1 MADKAGGRRTAGQ
14 DLGASSPDRIRNV
27 VLVGPG
33 GSGKTTLVETLLASA
48 GAIPRAGTIQ
58 EGSTVCDFEESE
70 RAHER
75 SISLAI
81 APVVHRDT
89 KINFVDT
96 PGYADFVGEV
106 RAGLRAADCALFVI
120 AASEA
125 VDDAT
130 TALWRECAEVGM
142 PRAVVITKLDQA
154 RADYDGVLTAAQAA
168 FGDKVL
174 PLYVPVRDGGE
185 VTGLVDLMVGPLEEG
200 ADHADLRG
208 ALIEGIIEESED
220 ETLMD
225 RYLGGEDIS
234 HDSLTKDLETAVAN
248 ASFHPVVP
256 VCSVSGVGCPELLDL
271 AVDGFPSPLEHASP
285 EVFTP
290 AGGAAEAINGDP
302 RGTLVAEVV
311 KTSSDQ
317 YVGRVSIVRVFSGTL
332 TPDAPVHVSGHFTS
346 FFALDGQGPTHEDH
360 DEDEKVGSITYPFG
374 RLHVPAEAVIAG
386 DLGAIGKLSR
396 AETGD
401 TLSSIE
407 EPRVLKPWSM
417 PEPLLPVAIV
427 AKSKADEDKL
437 SQALGRLAAEDPSV
451 RVENNPETHQLV
463 LWTMGEAHADVLIAR
478 LADRY
483 SVHVETEPFL
493 VSLRETFGGQG
504 KGLGRHVKQSG
515 GHGQYAVC
523 HIEVEP
529 LPEGG
534 GFEFV
539 DKVVGGAVPRQF
551 IPSVEKGVR
560 AQMERGVRAGYPMV
574 DLRVTLT
581 DGKSHAVDSSDMAF
595 QMAGSLALREAAAA
609 TSVTMLEPY
618 DVVAVVVPDDHIGAT
633 MSDLSSRRARLLGTD
648 KVGDDRTLINA
659 EVPQTELVR
668 YAVDLRSSTH
678 GSGSFTRSFGHYE
691 PMPEDVARSIAS
703 RER

>member
-1 MADKAGGRRTAGQ
+1 MADKAGGRRPAGQ

-48 GAIPRAGTIQ
+48 GAIPRAGTIN

-70 RAHER
+70 KSHAR

-81 APVVHRDT
+81 APVVHRGT
-89 KINFVDT
+89 KINFIDT

-125 VDDAT
+125 VDVAT
-130 TALWRECAEVGM
+130 TSLWRECAEVGM
-142 PRAVVITKLDQA
+142 PRAVAITKLDQA
-154 RADYDGVLTAAQAA
+154 RADYDGVLAAAKAA

-174 PLYVPVRDGGE
+174 PLYVPIRDDGGE
-185 VTGLVDLMVGPLEEG
+185 VTGLTDLMTDDGEHG
-200 ADHADLRG
+200 DLRG
-208 ALIEGIIEESED
+208 GLIEGIIEESED

-225 RYLGGEDIS
+225 RYLGGEEIS
-234 HDSLTKDLETAVAN
+234 HESLTEDLETAVARG
-248 ASFHPVVP
+248 SFHPVVP
-256 VCSVSGVGCPELLDL
+256 VCSMSGVGCAELLDL
-271 AVDGFPSPLEHASP
+271 AVDGFPSPLEHPSP
-285 EVFTP
+285 AVFTP
-290 AGGAAEAINGDP
+290 AGKEAAPIGGDAQ
-302 RGTLVAEVV
+302 GLLVAEVI
-311 KTSSDQ
+311 KTASDP
-317 YVGRVSIVRVFSGTL
+317 YVGRVSLVRVFSGTL
-332 TPDAPVHVSGHFTS
+332 TADDPVHVSGHFTS
-346 FFALDGQGPTHEDH
+346 FFSDSSGHEDH
-360 DEDEKVGSITYPFG
+360 DEDEKIGSLSYPFG
-374 RLHVPAEAVIAG
+374 GTHVPATAVIAG
-386 DLGAIGKLSR
+386 DLCAIGKLSR

-401 TLSSIE
+401 TLSSIG
-407 EPRVLKPWSM
+407 EPRVLRPWSM

-437 SQALGRLAAEDPSV
+437 SQALGRLAAEDPSL

-463 LWTMGEAHADVLIAR
+463 LWCMGEAHAEVLISR

-483 SVHVETEPFL
+483 AVHVETEPFL
-493 VSLRETFGGQG
+493 VSLRETFGGTA

-523 HIEVEP
+523 HIEAGP

-581 DGKSHAVDSSDMAF
+581 DGKAHSVDSSDMAF
-595 QMAGSLALREAAAA
+595 QMAGALALREAAAA
-609 TSVTMLEPY
+609 TTVTMLEPY
-618 DVVAVVVPDDHIGAT
+618 DVVAVVVPDDHVGAT

-648 KVGDDRTLINA
+648 KVGDDRTMIKA

-668 YAVDLRSSTH
+668 YAVDLRSATH
-678 GSGSFTRSFGHYE
+678 GAGSFTRSFGHYE
-691 PMPEDVARSIAS
+691 PMPEDVARNVAA

>member
-1 MADKAGGRRTAGQ
+1 
-14 DLGASSPDRIRNV
+14 
-27 VLVGPG
+27 VLIGPG

-58 EGSTVCDFEESE
+58 EGSTICDFEDSE
-70 RAHER
+70 KSHER

-81 APVVHRDT
+81 APLIHRDT
-89 KINFVDT
+89 KINLIDT

-125 VDDAT
+125 VDDSTA
-130 TALWRECAEVGM
+130 ALWRECTEVGM

-154 RADYDGVLTAAQAA
+154 RADYEGVLASAQAA

-174 PLYVPVRDGGE
+174 PLYVPLRDGEE
-185 VTGLVDLMVGPLEEG
+185 VTGLVDLMDDDG
-200 ADHADLRG
+200 AHEDLRG

-225 RYLGGEDIS
+225 RYLGGEEIS
-234 HDSLTKDLETAVAN
+234 HETLTEDLEKAVARG
-248 ASFHPVVP
+248 SFHPVVP
-256 VCSVSGVGCPELLDL
+256 VCSMSGVGCAELLDL
-271 AVDGFPSPLEHASP
+271 AVDGFPSPLEHPSP
-285 EVFTP
+285 QVFTP
-290 AGGAAEAINGDP
+290 AGNEAEAIKGDP
-302 RGTLVAEVV
+302 NGVLVAEVV
-311 KTSSDQ
+311 KTASDP
-317 YVGRVSIVRVFSGTL
+317 YVGRVSLVRVFSGTL
-332 TPDAPVHVSGHFTS
+332 TADDPVHVSGHFTS
-346 FFALDGQGPTHEDH
+346 FFTDSTHEDH
-360 DEDEKVGSITYPFG
+360 DEDEKIGSLSYAFG
-374 RLHVPAEAVIAG
+374 GTHVPATAVIAG
-386 DLGAIGKLSR
+386 DLCAIGKLSR

-401 TLSSIE
+401 TLSSIG

-437 SQALGRLAAEDPSV
+437 SQALGRLAAEDPSL

-463 LWTMGEAHADVLIAR
+463 LWCMGEAHADVLIAR

-483 SVHVETEPFL
+483 AVHVETEPFL
-493 VSLRETFGGQG
+493 VSLRETFGGPG

-523 HIEVEP
+523 QIEVEP

-539 DKVVGGAVPRQF
+539 DKVVGGAVPRNF

-560 AQMERGVRAGYPMV
+560 AQMEKGVRAGYPMV

-581 DGKSHAVDSSDMAF
+581 DGKAHSVDSSDMAF
-595 QMAGSLALREAAAA
+595 QMAGALALREAAGA
-609 TSVTMLEPY
+609 TTVTMLEPY
-618 DVVAVVVPDDHIGAT
+618 DVVAVVVPDEHVGAA

-648 KVGDDRTLINA
+648 KVGEDRTIINA

-678 GSGSFTRSFGHYE
+678 GAGSFTRSFGHYE
-691 PMPEDVARSIAS
+691 AMPEDVARNVAP

>member
-70 RAHER
+70 RTHER

-120 AASEA
+120 AASEV

-154 RADYDGVLTAAQAA
+154 RADYEGVLAAAQAA

-185 VTGLVDLMVGPLEEG
+185 VTGLVDLMVGSTVDG
-200 ADHADLRG
+200 ADQEDLRG

-234 HDSLTKDLETAVAN
+234 HDTLTQDLETAVAN
-248 ASFHPVVP
+248 ATFHPVVP
-256 VCSVSGVGCPELLDL
+256 VCSVSGVGCAELLDL

-290 AGGAAEAINGDP
+290 AGVAAEAISGDP
-302 RGTLVAEVV
+302 RGTLVAEIV

-346 FFALDGQGPTHEDH
+346 FFSLDGQGPTHEDH
-360 DEDEKVGSITYPFG
+360 DEDEKVGSLTYPFG
-374 RLHVPAEAVIAG
+374 RLHVPADAVIAG

-407 EPRVLKPWSM
+407 EPRVLRPWSM

>member
-1 MADKAGGRRTAGQ
+1 MADKTGGRRPAGQ

-33 GSGKTTLVETLLASA
+33 GSGKTTLVETLLAST

-58 EGSTVCDFEESE
+58 EGSTVCDFEDSE
-70 RAHER
+70 KSHER

-81 APVVHRDT
+81 APVVHRET
-89 KINFVDT
+89 KINFIDT

-130 TALWRECAEVGM
+130 AALWRECAEVGM

-154 RADYDGVLTAAQAA
+154 RADHDGVLAAAQAA

-174 PLYVPVRDGGE
+174 PLYVPVRDGGGE
-185 VTGLVDLMVGPLEEG
+185 VTGLVDLMTDDGEH
-200 ADHADLRG
+200 DDLRG

-225 RYLGGEDIS
+225 RYLGGEEIS
-234 HDSLTKDLETAVAN
+234 HESLTEDLEKAVAR

-256 VCSVSGVGCPELLDL
+256 VCSMSGVGCAELLDL
-271 AVDGFPSPLEHASP
+271 AVDGFPSPLEHPSP
-285 EVFTP
+285 DVFTP
-290 AGGAAEAINGDP
+290 AGKPAEAIEGDP
-302 RGTLVAEVV
+302 KGVLVAEVV
-311 KTSSDQ
+311 KTASDP
-317 YVGRVSIVRVFSGTL
+317 YVGRVSLVRVFSGTL
-332 TPDAPVHVSGHFTS
+332 TADDPVHVSGHFTS
-346 FFALDGQGPTHEDH
+346 FFSDSGMNGHEDH
-360 DEDEKVGSITYPFG
+360 DEDEKVGSLSYPFG
-374 RLHVPAEAVIAG
+374 GQHVPATAVVAG
-386 DLGAIGKLSR
+386 DLCAIGKLSR

-401 TLSSIE
+401 TLSAID

-437 SQALGRLAAEDPSV
+437 SQALGRLAAEDPSL

-463 LWTMGEAHADVLIAR
+463 LWCMGEAHADVLIAR
-478 LADRY
+478 LAERY
-483 SVHVETEPFL
+483 AVHVETEPFL
-493 VSLRETFGGQG
+493 VSLRETFAGPG

-581 DGKSHAVDSSDMAF
+581 DGKAHSVDSSDMAF
-595 QMAGSLALREAAAA
+595 QMAGGLALREAAA
-609 TSVTMLEPY
+609 TTTVTMLEPY
-618 DVVAVVVPDDHIGAT
+618 DVVAVVVPDEHVGPA

-648 KVGDDRTLINA
+648 KVGDDRTVINA

-678 GSGSFTRSFGHYE
+678 GAGSFTRSFGHYE
-691 PMPEDVARSIAS
+691 PMPEDVARNVTP

>member
-89 KINFVDT
+89 KLNFVDT

-120 AASEA
+120 AASEV

-154 RADYDGVLTAAQAA
+154 RADYDGVLAAAQAA

-185 VTGLVDLMVGPLEEG
+185 VTGLVDLMVGPLEDG

-234 HDSLTKDLETAVAN
+234 HDTLTKDLETAVAN
-248 ASFHPVVP
+248 ATFHPVVP
-256 VCSVSGVGCPELLDL
+256 VCSISGVGCAELLDL

-290 AGGAAEAINGDP
+290 AGVAAEAINGDP
-302 RGTLVAEVV
+302 RGTLVAEIV

-360 DEDEKVGSITYPFG
+360 DEDEKVGSLTYPFG
-374 RLHVPAEAVIAG
+374 RLHVPADAVIAG

-407 EPRVLKPWSM
+407 EPRVLRPWSM

>member
-1 MADKAGGRRTAGQ
+1 MADKAGGRRPAGQ

-48 GAIPRAGTIQ
+48 GAIPRAGTVQ
-58 EGSTVCDFEESE
+58 EGSTVCDFEDSE
-70 RAHER
+70 RSHER

-81 APVVHRDT
+81 APVRHRET

-120 AASEA
+120 AASDA

-130 TALWRECAEVGM
+130 TSLWRECAEVGM

-154 RADYDGVLTAAQAA
+154 RADYDGVLAATQEA

-174 PLYVPVRDGGE
+174 SLYVPVIEGGE
-185 VTGLVDLMVGPLEEG
+185 LTGLVDLLTDDGEH
-200 ADHADLRG
+200 DDLRS

-234 HDSLTKDLETAVAN
+234 HETLTEDLEKAVAR

-256 VCSVSGVGCPELLDL
+256 VCSMSGVGFRELLDL
-271 AVDGFPSPLEHASP
+271 AVDGFPSPQEHPSP

-290 AGGAAEAINGDP
+290 AGKEAEPIEGDP
-302 RGTLVAEVV
+302 KGPLVAEVV
-311 KTSSDQ
+311 RTASDQ
-317 YVGRVSIVRVFSGTL
+317 YVGRVSLVRVFSGTL
-332 TPDAPVHVSGHFTS
+332 TADDPVHVSGHFTS
-346 FFALDGQGPTHEDH
+346 FFSDSSHEDH
-360 DEDEKVGSITYPFG
+360 DEDEKIGSLSYPFG
-374 RLHVPAEAVIAG
+374 GTHVPATAVVAG
-386 DLGAIGKLSR
+386 DLCAIGKLAH

-401 TLSSIE
+401 TLSAIDD
-407 EPRVLKPWSM
+407 PRVLKPWSM

-427 AKSKADEDKL
+427 ARSKADEDKL
-437 SQALGRLAAEDPSV
+437 SQALGRLAAEDPSL

-463 LWTMGEAHADVLIAR
+463 LWCMGEAHADVLIDR

-483 SVHVETEPFL
+483 SVNVDTEPFL
-493 VSLRETFGGQG
+493 VSLRETFGGSG

-529 LPEGG
+529 LPEGR

-539 DKVVGGAVPRQF
+539 DKVVGGAVPRNF

-560 AQMERGVRAGYPMV
+560 AQMEKGVRAGYPMV

-581 DGKSHAVDSSDMAF
+581 DGKAHAVDSSDMAF
-595 QMAGSLALREAAAA
+595 QMAGGLALREAAAS
-609 TSVTMLEPY
+609 TTVTLLEPY
-618 DVVAVVVPDDHIGAT
+618 DVVAVVIPDDHIGAT

-648 KVGDDRTLINA
+648 KVGDDRTVVNA

-668 YAVDLRSSTH
+668 YSVDLRSSTH

-691 PMPEDVARSIAS
+691 AMPEDVARSILT
-703 RER
+703 RDG

>member
-1 MADKAGGRRTAGQ
+1 MAEKTGGRRPAGQ

-27 VLVGPG
+27 VLIGPG

-48 GAIPRAGTIQ
+48 GAISRAGTIQ

-70 RAHER
+70 KSHER

-81 APVVHRDT
+81 APVIHRDT
-89 KINFVDT
+89 KINLVDT

-130 TALWRECAEVGM
+130 SALWRECAEVGM

-154 RADYDGVLTAAQAA
+154 RADYDGVLAATQAA

-174 PLYVPVRDGGE
+174 SLYVPVRDAGGE
-185 VTGLVDLMVGPLEEG
+185 VTSLVDLMNDDGEHEE
-200 ADHADLRG
+200 LRG

-225 RYLGGEDIS
+225 RYLGGEAIS
-234 HDSLTKDLETAVAN
+234 HETLTEDLEKAVARG
-248 ASFHPVVP
+248 SFHPVVP
-256 VCSVSGVGCPELLDL
+256 VCSMSGVGCAELLDL
-271 AVDGFPSPLEHASP
+271 AVDGFPSPLEHPSP
-285 EVFTP
+285 DVFTP
-290 AGGAAEAINGDP
+290 AGKEAEAIAGDP
-302 RGTLVAEVV
+302 NGVLVAEVV
-311 KTSSDQ
+311 KTASDP
-317 YVGRVSIVRVFSGTL
+317 YVGRVSLVRVFSGTL
-332 TPDAPVHVSGHFTS
+332 TADDPVHVSGHFTS
-346 FFALDGQGPTHEDH
+346 FYSDSAHEDH
-360 DEDEKVGSITYPFG
+360 DEDEKIGSLSYPFG
-374 RLHVPAEAVIAG
+374 GTHVPANAVVAG
-386 DLGAIGKLSR
+386 DLCAIGKLSR

-401 TLSSIE
+401 TLSSIGD
-407 EPRVLKPWSM
+407 PRVLKPWSM
-417 PEPLLPVAIV
+417 PEPLLPVAIKAV
-427 AKSKADEDKL
+427 SKADEDKL
-437 SQALGRLAAEDPSV
+437 SQALGRLAAEDPSL

-463 LWTMGEAHADVLIAR
+463 LWCMGEAHADVLIRR

-483 SVHVETEPFL
+483 AVNVETEPFL
-493 VSLRETFGGQG
+493 VSLRETFGGAG

-539 DKVVGGAVPRQF
+539 DKVVGGAVPRNF

-581 DGKSHAVDSSDMAF
+581 DGKAHSVDSSDMAF
-595 QMAGSLALREAAAA
+595 QMAGALALREAAAA
-609 TSVTMLEPY
+609 TTVTMLEPY
-618 DVVAVVVPDDHIGAT
+618 DVVAVVVPDDHVGGT

-648 KVGDDRTLINA
+648 KVGDDRTVINA

-668 YAVDLRSSTH
+668 YAVDLRSATH
-678 GSGSFTRSFGHYE
+678 GAGSFTRSFGHYE
-691 PMPEDVARSIAS
+691 PMPEDVARNVHP

>member
-1 MADKAGGRRTAGQ
+1 MADKGSARRPAGQ

-33 GSGKTTLVETLLASA
+33 GSGKTTLTEALLASA
-48 GAIPRAGTIQ
+48 GAIPRPGTIQ
-58 EGSTVCDFEESE
+58 EGSTVCDFEDSE
-70 RAHER
+70 KSHER
-75 SISLAI
+75 SIALAI
-81 APVVHRDT
+81 APVIHRDT

-154 RADYDGVLTAAQAA
+154 RADYDGVLAATQAA

-174 PLYVPVRDGGE
+174 PLYVPVRDGE
-185 VTGLVDLMVGPLEEG
+185 DVTGLVDLMNDDGEH
-200 ADHADLRG
+200 DDLRG

-234 HDSLTKDLETAVAN
+234 HDTLTEDLEKAVARG
-248 ASFHPVVP
+248 SFHPVVP
-256 VCSVSGVGCPELLDL
+256 VCSLSGVGCAELLDL
-271 AVDGFPSPLEHASP
+271 AVDGFPSPLEHPSP

-290 AGGAAEAINGDP
+290 AGKEADAIRSDPNGV
-302 RGTLVAEVV
+302 LVAEVV
-311 KTSSDQ
+311 KTASDP
-317 YVGRVSIVRVFSGTL
+317 YVGRVSLVRVFSGTL
-332 TPDAPVHVSGHFTS
+332 TADDPVHVSGHFTS
-346 FFALDGQGPTHEDH
+346 FFSDASGHEDH
-360 DEDEKVGSITYPFG
+360 DEDEKIGSLSYPFG
-374 RLHVPAEAVIAG
+374 GSHVPATAVIAG
-386 DLGAIGKLSR
+386 DLCAIGKLTR

-401 TLSSIE
+401 TLSSIG

-437 SQALGRLAAEDPSV
+437 SQALGRLAAEDPSL
-451 RVENNPETHQLV
+451 RVENNAETHQLV
-463 LWTMGEAHADVLIAR
+463 LWCMGEAHADVLIAR

-483 SVHVETEPFL
+483 AVHVETEPFL
-493 VSLRETFGGQG
+493 VSLRETFGGPG

-539 DKVVGGAVPRQF
+539 DKVVGGAVPRNF

-581 DGKSHAVDSSDMAF
+581 DGKAHSVDSSDMAF
-595 QMAGSLALREAAAA
+595 QMAGGLALREAASA
-609 TSVTMLEPY
+609 TTVTMLEPY
-618 DVVAVVVPDDHIGAT
+618 DVIAVVVPDEHVGAA

-648 KVGDDRTLINA
+648 KVGDDRTVINA
-659 EVPQTELVR
+659 EVPQTELIR
-668 YAVDLRSSTH
+668 YSVDLRSSTH
-678 GSGSFTRSFGHYE
+678 GAGSFTRSFGHYE
-691 PMPEDVARSIAS
+691 PMPEDVARNVAA
-703 RER
+703 RQR

>member
-1 MADKAGGRRTAGQ
+1 MADKVGGRRTAGQ

-75 SISLAI
+75 SITLAI

-89 KINFVDT
+89 KINFIDT

-130 TALWRECAEVGM
+130 SALWRECAEVGM

-154 RADYDGVLTAAQAA
+154 RADYDGVLAACQAA

-174 PLYVPVRDGGE
+174 PLYVPVRDGAE
-185 VTGLVDLMVGPLEEG
+185 VTGLVDLMVGSTVDG
-200 ADHADLRG
+200 GDHEDLRG

-225 RYLGGEDIS
+225 RYLGGEDIA
-234 HDSLTKDLETAVAN
+234 HDTLTQDLEKAVAH
-248 ASFHPVVP
+248 ATFHPVVP
-256 VCSVSGVGCPELLDL
+256 VCSVSGVGCSELLDL

-290 AGGAAEAINGDP
+290 AGAVAEPISGDP
-302 RGTLVAEVV
+302 RGQLVAEVV

-317 YVGRVSIVRVFSGTL
+317 YVGRVSLVRVFSGTL

-346 FFALDGQGPTHEDH
+346 FFAESTHEDH
-360 DEDEKVGSITYPFG
+360 DEDEKVGSLTYPFG
-374 RLHVPAEAVIAG
+374 RLHVPADSVIAG
-386 DLGAIGKLSR
+386 DLAAIGKLSR

-407 EPRVLKPWSM
+407 EPRVLRPWSM

-493 VSLRETFGGQG
+493 VSLRETFGGAG

-539 DKVVGGAVPRQF
+539 DKVVGGSVPRQF

-560 AQMERGVRAGYPMV
+560 SQMERGVRAGYPMV

-581 DGKSHAVDSSDMAF
+581 DGKAHAVDSSDMAF
-595 QMAGSLALREAAAA
+595 QMAGSLALREAAASA
-609 TSVTMLEPY
+609 NVTMLEPY
-618 DVVAVVVPDDHIGAT
+618 DVVAVVVPDDHIGST

-648 KVGDDRTLINA
+648 KVGDDRTVIHA
-659 EVPQTELVR
+659 EVPQTELAR

-678 GSGSFTRSFGHYE
+678 GAGSFTRSFGHYE
-691 PMPEDVARSIAS
+691 PMPEEVARTVAT
-703 RER
+703 RDR

>member
-1 MADKAGGRRTAGQ
+1 MADKAGGRRPAGQ

-27 VLVGPG
+27 VLIGPG

-58 EGSTVCDFEESE
+58 EGSTVCDFEDSE
-70 RAHER
+70 KAHGR
-75 SISLAI
+75 STSLAI

-89 KINFVDT
+89 KINFIDT

-130 TALWRECAEVGM
+130 AALWRECAEVGM

-154 RADYDGVLTAAQAA
+154 RADYDGVLAAAQAA
-168 FGDKVL
+168 FGDRVL
-174 PLYVPVRDGGE
+174 PLYVPVRDGEE
-185 VTGLVDLMVGPLEEG
+185 VTGLIDLMNDDGEHE
-200 ADHADLRG
+200 DLRG

-225 RYLGGEDIS
+225 RYLGGEEIS
-234 HDSLTKDLETAVAN
+234 HESLTEDLEKAVARG
-248 ASFHPVVP
+248 SFHPVVP
-256 VCSVSGVGCPELLDL
+256 VCSMSGVGCAELLDL
-271 AVDGFPSPLEHASP
+271 AVDGFPSPLEHPAP

-290 AGGAAEAINGDP
+290 AGKEAEPIAGDP
-302 RGTLVAEVV
+302 NGVLVAEVV
-311 KTSSDQ
+311 KTASDP
-317 YVGRVSIVRVFSGTL
+317 YVGRVSLVRVFSGTL
-332 TPDAPVHVSGHFTS
+332 TADDPVHVSGHFTS
-346 FFALDGQGPTHEDH
+346 FFSEASGHEDH
-360 DEDEKVGSITYPFG
+360 DEDEKIGSLSYPFG
-374 RLHVPAEAVIAG
+374 GSHVPATAVVAG
-386 DLGAIGKLSR
+386 DLCAIGKLTR

-401 TLSSIE
+401 TLSSIG
-407 EPRVLKPWSM
+407 EPRVLRPWSM
-417 PEPLLPVAIV
+417 PEPLLPVAIRAV
-427 AKSKADEDKL
+427 SKADEDKL
-437 SQALGRLAAEDPSV
+437 SQALGRLAAEDPSL

-463 LWTMGEAHADVLIAR
+463 LWCMGEAHADVLITR

-483 SVHVETEPFL
+483 SVNVETEPFL
-493 VSLRETFGGQG
+493 VSLRETFAGPG

-539 DKVVGGAVPRQF
+539 DKVVGGAIPRNF

-560 AQMERGVRAGYPMV
+560 AQMEKGVRAGYPMV

-581 DGKSHAVDSSDMAF
+581 DGKAHTVDSSDMAF
-595 QMAGSLALREAAAA
+595 QMAGALALREAAAS
-609 TSVTMLEPY
+609 TTITLLEPY
-618 DVVAVVVPDDHIGAT
+618 DVVAVVVPDDHVGAT
-633 MSDLSSRRARLLGTD
+633 MSDLSARRARLLGTD
-648 KVGDDRTLINA
+648 KVGDDRTVINA

-668 YAVDLRSSTH
+668 YAVDLRSATH
-678 GSGSFTRSFGHYE
+678 GAGSFTRSFGHYE
-691 PMPEDVARSIAS
+691 PMPEDVARSIPA

>member
-1 MADKAGGRRTAGQ
+1 MAEKTGGRRPAGQ

-27 VLVGPG
+27 VLIGPG

-48 GAIPRAGTIQ
+48 GAISRAGTIQ
-58 EGSTVCDFEESE
+58 EGSTICDFEESE
-70 RAHER
+70 KSHER

-81 APVVHRDT
+81 APVIHRDT
-89 KINFVDT
+89 KINLVDT

-130 TALWRECAEVGM
+130 SALWRECAEVGM

-154 RADYDGVLTAAQAA
+154 RADYDGVLAATQAA

-174 PLYVPVRDGGE
+174 SLYVPVRDAGGE
-185 VTGLVDLMVGPLEEG
+185 VTSLVDLMNDDGEHEE
-200 ADHADLRG
+200 LRG

-225 RYLGGEDIS
+225 RYLGGEAIS
-234 HDSLTKDLETAVAN
+234 HETLTEDLEKAVARG
-248 ASFHPVVP
+248 SFHPVVP
-256 VCSVSGVGCPELLDL
+256 VCSMSGVGCAELLDL
-271 AVDGFPSPLEHASP
+271 AVDGFPSPLEHPSP
-285 EVFTP
+285 DVFTP
-290 AGGAAEAINGDP
+290 AGKEAEAIAGDP
-302 RGTLVAEVV
+302 NGVLVAEVV
-311 KTSSDQ
+311 KTASDP
-317 YVGRVSIVRVFSGTL
+317 YVGRVSLVRVFSGTL
-332 TPDAPVHVSGHFTS
+332 TADDPVHVSGHFTS
-346 FFALDGQGPTHEDH
+346 FYSDSAHEDH
-360 DEDEKVGSITYPFG
+360 DEDEKIGSLSYAFG
-374 RLHVPAEAVIAG
+374 GTHVPANAVVAG
-386 DLGAIGKLSR
+386 DLCAIGKLSR

-401 TLSSIE
+401 TLSSIGD
-407 EPRVLKPWSM
+407 PRVLKPWSM
-417 PEPLLPVAIV
+417 PEPLLPIAIK
-427 AKSKADEDKL
+427 AASKADEDKL
-437 SQALGRLAAEDPSV
+437 SQALGRLAAEDPSL

-463 LWTMGEAHADVLIAR
+463 LWCMGEAHADVLIRR

-483 SVHVETEPFL
+483 AVNVETEPFL
-493 VSLRETFGGQG
+493 VSLRETFGGAG

-539 DKVVGGAVPRQF
+539 DKVVGGAVPRNF

-581 DGKSHAVDSSDMAF
+581 DGKAHSVDSSDMAF
-595 QMAGSLALREAAAA
+595 QMAGGLALREAAA
-609 TSVTMLEPY
+609 TTTVTMLEPY
-618 DVVAVVVPDDHIGAT
+618 DVVAVVVPDDHVGGT

-648 KVGDDRTLINA
+648 KVGDDRTVINA

-668 YAVDLRSSTH
+668 YAVDLRSATH
-678 GSGSFTRSFGHYE
+678 GAGSFTRSFGHYE
-691 PMPEDVARSIAS
+691 PMPEDVARNVHP

>member
-1 MADKAGGRRTAGQ
+1 MADKAGGRRPAGQ

-58 EGSTVCDFEESE
+58 DGSTVCDFEDSE
-70 RAHER
+70 KSHER

-81 APVVHRDT
+81 APVVHRET
-89 KINFVDT
+89 KINFIDT

-130 TALWRECAEVGM
+130 SALWRECAEVGM

-154 RADYDGVLTAAQAA
+154 RADYDGVLAAARSA
-168 FGDKVL
+168 FGEKLL
-174 PLYVPVRDGGE
+174 PLYVPVRDGAGE
-185 VTGLVDLMVGPLEEG
+185 VTGLFDLMTDDGEH
-200 ADHADLRG
+200 DDLRG

-225 RYLGGEDIS
+225 RYLGGEEIS
-234 HDSLTKDLETAVAN
+234 HESLTEDLETAVARG
-248 ASFHPVVP
+248 SFHPVVP
-256 VCSVSGVGCPELLDL
+256 VCSMSGVGCSELLDL
-271 AVDGFPSPLEHASP
+271 AVDGFPSPLEHPSP

-290 AGGAAEAINGDP
+290 QGKDAEPIEGDP
-302 RGTLVAEVV
+302 KGVLVAEVV
-311 KTSSDQ
+311 KTASDP
-317 YVGRVSIVRVFSGTL
+317 YVGRVSLVRVFSGTL
-332 TPDAPVHVSGHFTS
+332 TPDDPVHVSGHFTS
-346 FFALDGQGPTHEDH
+346 FFSDSGHEDH
-360 DEDEKVGSITYPFG
+360 DEDEKVGSLSYPFG
-374 RLHVPAEAVIAG
+374 GTHVPATSVVAG
-386 DLGAIGKLSR
+386 DLCAIGKLSK

-427 AKSKADEDKL
+427 ARSKADEDKL
-437 SQALGRLAAEDPSV
+437 SVALGRLAAEDPSL

-463 LWTMGEAHADVLIAR
+463 LWCMGEAHADVLISR

-483 SVHVETEPFL
+483 SVHVDPEPFL
-493 VSLRETFGGQG
+493 VSLRETFGGTG

-529 LPEGG
+529 LPEGA

-539 DKVVGGAVPRQF
+539 DRVVGGAVPRQF

-560 AQMERGVRAGYPMV
+560 AQMEKGVRAGYPMV
-574 DLRVTLT
+574 DIRVTLT
-581 DGKSHAVDSSDMAF
+581 DGKAHSVDSSDMAF
-595 QMAGSLALREAAAA
+595 QMAGGLALREAAAS
-609 TSVTMLEPY
+609 TTVTMLEPY
-618 DVVAVVVPDDHIGAT
+618 DVVAVVVPDEQVGGA

-648 KVGDDRTLINA
+648 KVGDDRTVINA

-678 GSGSFTRSFGHYE
+678 GAGAFTRSFGHYE
-691 PMPEDVARSIAS
+691 PMPEDVARTVAP
-703 RER
+703 RVR

>member
-1 MADKAGGRRTAGQ
+1 MADKAGGRRPAGQ

-48 GAIPRAGTIQ
+48 GAIPRAGTVQ

-70 RAHER
+70 KSHER

-81 APVVHRDT
+81 APVVHRET

-120 AASEA
+120 AASDV

-130 TALWRECAEVGM
+130 SALWRECAEVGM

-154 RADYDGVLTAAQAA
+154 RADYDGVLAATQAA

-174 PLYVPVRDGGE
+174 SLYVPVRDGAE
-185 VTGLVDLMVGPLEEG
+185 VTGLVDLLTDDGEHE
-200 ADHADLRG
+200 DLRG

-220 ETLMD
+220 ESLMD
-225 RYLGGEDIS
+225 RYLEGEEIS
-234 HDSLTKDLETAVAN
+234 HETLTEDLEKAVAR

-256 VCSVSGVGCPELLDL
+256 VCSVSGVGCRELLDL
-271 AVDGFPSPLEHASP
+271 AVDGFPSPQEHTPP

-290 AGGAAEAINGDP
+290 AGQQAETIECDP
-302 RGTLVAEVV
+302 KGPLVAEVV
-311 KTSSDQ
+311 RTASDQ
-317 YVGRVSIVRVFSGTL
+317 YVGRVSLVRVFSGTL
-332 TPDAPVHVSGHFTS
+332 TADDPVHVSGHFTS
-346 FFALDGQGPTHEDH
+346 FFSDSTHEDH
-360 DEDEKVGSITYPFG
+360 DEDEKIGSLSYPFG
-374 RLHVPAEAVIAG
+374 GTHVPATAVVAG
-386 DLGAIGKLSR
+386 DLAAIGKLGH

-401 TLSSIE
+401 TLSAIE
-407 EPRVLKPWSM
+407 EPRVLRPWSM

-427 AKSKADEDKL
+427 ARSKADEDKL

-463 LWTMGEAHADVLIAR
+463 LWCMGEAHADVLIAR

-483 SVHVETEPFL
+483 SVNVDTTPFL
-493 VSLRETFGGQG
+493 VSLRETFGAAG

-574 DLRVTLT
+574 DIRVTLT
-581 DGKSHAVDSSDMAF
+581 DGKAHAVDSSDMAF
-595 QMAGSLALREAAAA
+595 QMAGGLALREAAAS
-609 TSVTMLEPY
+609 TTVTLLEPY

-648 KVGDDRTLINA
+648 KVGDDRTVVNA

-691 PMPEDVARSIAS
+691 PMPEDVARNIPS

>member
-1 MADKAGGRRTAGQ
+1 MADKAGGRRTGGQ

-33 GSGKTTLVETLLASA
+33 GSGKTTLIETLLASA
-48 GAIPRAGTIQ
+48 GAVPRAGSIQ
-58 EGSTVCDFEESE
+58 DGTTVCDFEESE
-70 RAHER
+70 KAHQR

-81 APVVHRDT
+81 APVVHRAT

-130 TALWRECAEVGM
+130 TSLWRECAEVGM

-154 RADYDGVLTAAQAA
+154 RADYDGVLGAAQAA

-174 PLYVPVRDGGE
+174 PLYVPVRDGGGE
-185 VTGLVDLMVGPLEEG
+185 VTGLVDLLADDG
-200 ADHADLRG
+200 AHDDLRG

-225 RYLGGEDIS
+225 RYLGGEQIS
-234 HDSLTKDLETAVAN
+234 HESLNEDLEMAVARG
-248 ASFHPVVP
+248 SFHPVVP
-256 VCSVSGVGCPELLDL
+256 VCSMSGVGCSELLDL
-271 AVDGFPSPLEHASP
+271 AVDGFPSPDEHPSP

-290 AGGAAEAINGDP
+290 AGKGAEPIEGDP
-302 RGTLVAEVV
+302 KGPLVAEVIR
-311 KTSSDQ
+311 TSSDP
-317 YVGRVSIVRVFSGTL
+317 YVGRVSLVRVFSGTL
-332 TPDAPVHVSGHFTS
+332 TADEPVHVSGHFTS
-346 FFALDGQGPTHEDH
+346 FYAESGHEDH
-360 DEDEKVGSITYPFG
+360 DEDERIGSLSYPFG
-374 RLHVPAEAVIAG
+374 GSHVTAAAVVAG
-386 DLGAIGKLSR
+386 DLCAIGKLSR

-407 EPRVLKPWSM
+407 EPRVLKPWSV

-427 AKSKADEDKL
+427 ASSKADEDKL
-437 SQALGRLAAEDPSV
+437 SQALGRLAAEDPTL

-463 LWTMGEAHADVLIAR
+463 LWCMGEAHSDVLISR

-483 SVHVETEPFL
+483 AVHVETTPFL
-493 VSLRETFGGQG
+493 VSLRETFGGTG

-574 DLRVTLT
+574 DIRVTLT
-581 DGKSHAVDSSDMAF
+581 DGKAHSVDSSDMAF
-595 QMAGSLALREAAAA
+595 QMAGGLALREAAAA
-609 TSVTMLEPY
+609 TTVTMLEPY
-618 DVVAVVVPDDHIGAT
+618 DVVAVVVPDDQVGGA

-648 KVGDDRTLINA
+648 KVGEDRTLINA

-668 YAVDLRSSTH
+668 YAVDLRSATH
-678 GSGSFTRSFGHYE
+678 GAGSFTRSFGHYE
-691 PMPEDVARSIAS
+691 PMPEDVARSVAV
-703 RER
+703 RDR